1 MSSSKNFSL
10 YENIRIFRLKQRLRN
25 LYKKKNF
32 KTEFKPMIEKLQ
44 EKLHQVEIK
53 QSKDVKMGANIG

>member
-10 YENIRIFRLKQRLRN
+10 YENIRIFRFKQRLRN

-53 QSKDVKMGANIG
+53 QSKAAKMGANIG